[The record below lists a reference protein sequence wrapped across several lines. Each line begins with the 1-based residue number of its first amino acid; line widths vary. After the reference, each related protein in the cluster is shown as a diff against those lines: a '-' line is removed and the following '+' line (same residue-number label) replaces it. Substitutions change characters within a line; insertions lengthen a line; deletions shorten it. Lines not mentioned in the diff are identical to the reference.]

1 MHCTSCHRQR
11 PQATFCVLCGTR
23 LIRRPAAEVRE
34 ELSRVEWL
42 LHEASR
48 WDVTLVSGADAS
60 RLSQF
65 YSQQAEWLRLELV
78 GADETHREVMT
89 QPPLVVAADSSV
101 PPDLDAVQL
110 ADQPYMEPSPA
121 LLGDPGAPMGPTP
134 ESMPLSVERA
144 GLPPLSARRTLAAHP
159 LEAQAPETVDE
170 GAALPPV
177 SARRTLPAHPLEAQA
192 PETVDEGAALPPLSA
207 RRTLPAHPLEAHE
220 PETVDERV
228 IQEASAWSRVWKP
241 FLTDSVG
248 WFVGGFLILAGVYY
262 LVADAWADM
271 TSLVR
276 AGTVFGLAAGW
287 TLAFFAWAK
296 FLLRREVTA
305 PAGRMLER
313 LAAAM
318 APLAT
323 VAVGPIHDS
332 PVVFWPLVVGWTLVS
347 AWLAHRSARRVDPL
361 GATSLAAAFGLAALM
376 MGTAPL
382 VAGLGLHATWLT
394 ALPVGLAAW
403 AFSSGPRGQEG
414 AGRFLIVAFGWAVTL
429 FAVRLEV
436 ALVKAGLPLTL
447 TLLAP
452 MLAAG
457 VASVRWLAKPP
468 TKAADALSV
477 LVVMVQVGL
486 LVASIDLF
494 TPKPAFVVTALLGAW
509 TAWSLAKERITLN
522 SARWLPVAYVFAY
535 LAYQRIDQIVPQAVR
550 DAYGRLKESLGYS
563 TAPLPASY
571 GSVYAALFVIGVG
584 LLSLRWA
591 RSQQAMTKR
600 EGDVLLDTTA
610 VASAFSSVLAIASL
624 SSDARPALIATPL
637 LSVVTLLLAL
647 RSGRFGL
654 TLAGTIGALCAAG
667 ALSVGLGSPVWVGAI
682 ALVLAAASIPALGR
696 HRTTLSVGAALL
708 GLWGLTVGLIATPT
722 LGATMTVALSS
733 LAMLAVAR
741 NLDLEELLDLA
752 WAGPVLTVVVA
763 TRWLTPGLE
772 PILLATVAV
781 VLGGLMQLGGRWRSM
796 RLVTVVA
803 ALSAVAWHALVP
815 STVLW
820 PGVTM
825 LIAAVALFLASR
837 ATEGASGV
845 ALETSASTMALAT
858 LLPAFTFPWPSPLV
872 PQLIAGVVVV
882 VVSVLSVVRGRAFRT
897 TWIASVALVMALL
910 CCVGLSPEALVI
922 AMTIALLATPALVPA
937 VTVPVASLV
946 VSEFF
951 QLHLPAAELPFAYAL
966 HAIILAAAGLLDRVP
981 VVKRFAL
988 NGQTIAWPGV
998 VMSAL
1003 WLIPALAMEPS
1014 VAWLPMVV
1022 SLGAP
1027 VLWSFSL
1034 RRPGARV
1041 FATGLV
1047 ALTAFWSPASWLVIP
1062 PLVALGVAL
1071 SLRSERAARNLAL
1084 DRLVVTVTAAC
1095 ALLCAAAALGLHAP
1109 WFVFVAWA
1117 VVMLVLPVGAIAG
1130 RLVVATTVIALA
1142 PSTLVVSVAVGALF
1156 VIAFALRHAP
1166 GLTARVLGAR
1176 SIEWAQSFAAFSA
1189 LTLAV
1194 TLIVREPSSLSQGVL
1209 VGSLVLTGLLLG
1221 LSVMVPLA
1229 MVVAAV
1235 NLPEALSRGSFEL
1248 HPWSVWV
1255 ALAAAALSTVL
1266 RRGFALEVVEEAWD
1280 GVGTAGKWL
1289 DRASWG
1295 GAGLLVLLHLPGDAS
1310 LLWLAPTLVLL
1321 VTPKS
1326 EESAVAAL
1334 LVALTLVVGLP
1345 FISASVPLAL
1355 FATGLAW
1362 FGALRDSD
1370 ASKTRLHM
1378 GWVLSLVSLALSA
1391 DLHAWAMPLCWVLA
1405 AGTAWA
1411 VVRVYPVMRW
1421 AGWTAVW
1428 AASHAVL
1435 AWAGLALSTG
1445 APKELILPWLAL
1457 ASILVAVRPALT
1469 PSTKQHPGL
1478 GLTLR
1483 AISIAELAAG
1493 MVLCPGGHGRE
1504 AIAVVA
1510 AVGVSLWLAWR
1521 DAKEDEPQGVWLGVL
1536 SLSFGIVVARVLFG
1550 AELGLP
1556 EAVVAVMLAGLA
1568 SVLSSRTADSVPATS
1583 KALSHVALWWPALGL
1598 LVAPWG
1604 SPTTMAGLLVAYA
1617 VHYTLLAQAEGLK
1630 ATASVLAAVA
1640 FNGAVLTLWFGSGWG
1655 EPQYVLVPMGLSGLV
1670 LVQVFHGEL
1679 GDAWSARLRALAVG
1693 LVYAAAAFRPLAI
1706 DTTWAFFLCV
1716 FLCVAGVGAGIALRI
1731 RSFVTLGTI
1740 FLVTT
1745 VVATLVRWGVRE
1757 PRLGALFLSA
1767 LGLAVVAFMVLVT
1780 TKKAELL
1787 ERYKRVRGALER
1799 WEG

>member
-1 MHCTSCHRQR
+1 MHCSSCRRQR
-11 PQATFCVLCGTR
+11 PADSKFCVLCGTR
-23 LIRRPAAEVRE
+23 LIRRPDAEIHE

-42 LHEASR
+42 LREAAR
-48 WDVTLVSGADAS
+48 WDATLVSLADVS

-65 YSQQAEWLRLELV
+65 YAQQAEWLRVERD
-78 GADETHREVMT
+78 GAAAT
-89 QPPLVVAADSSV
+89 QAVAVTAPSVVVIVADSGSPADLNAAVDPPPAPEAVDV
-101 PPDLDAVQL
+101 PAAAGEQL
-110 ADQPYMEPSPA
+110 APEETPA
-121 LLGDPGAPMGPTP
+121 EDTSFEGLPLPTPTGAP
-134 ESMPLSVERA
+134 RA
-144 GLPPLSARRTLAAHP
+144 ALPARSPHP
-159 LEAQAPETVDE
+159 LEATAPESID
-170 GAALPPV
+170 
-177 SARRTLPAHPLEAQA
+177 
-192 PETVDEGAALPPLSA
+192 D
-207 RRTLPAHPLEAHE
+207 
-220 PETVDERV
+220 RV
-228 IQEASAWSRVWKP
+228 VQEASAWSRVWKP

-248 WFVGGFLILAGVYY
+248 WFVGGFLILAGVYF

-347 AWLAHRSARRVDPL
+347 AWLAHRSARHVDPS
-361 GATSLAAAFGLAALM
+361 GAPPLAASFGLAALM

-382 VAGLGLHATWLT
+382 VTGLGLHATWLT

-403 AFSSGPRGQEG
+403 AFSAGPREQEG
-414 AGRFLIVAFGWAVTL
+414 ASRFLLVAFGWAVTL

-436 ALVKAGLPLTL
+436 ALLKAGLPLTL

-509 TAWSLAKERITLN
+509 TTWSLAKERVSLN

-563 TAPLPASY
+563 TDPLPPSY
-571 GSVYAALFVIGVG
+571 GSVSAALFVIGVG

-591 RSQQAMTKR
+591 RSQHAMTKH
-600 EGDVLLDTTA
+600 EGNVLLDTTA
-610 VASAFSSVLAIASL
+610 VASALSSVLAIASL

-637 LSVVTLLLAL
+637 LTVVTLLLAL
-647 RSGRFGL
+647 RSGRFAL
-654 TLAGTIGALCAAG
+654 TLSGTVGALCAA
-667 ALSVGLGSPVWVGAI
+667 AAWSVGLGSPVWVGLI
-682 ALVLAAASIPALGR
+682 AVILAAASIPALGR
-696 HRTTLSVGAALL
+696 HRATLSIGAALL
-708 GLWGLTVGLIATPT
+708 GLWGVTVGLIAAPT
-722 LGATMTVALSS
+722 FGATTTVALSS
-733 LAMLAVAR
+733 LALLAVAR

-763 TRWLTPGLE
+763 SRWLAPGLE
-772 PILLATVAV
+772 PMLLAAFAV
-781 VLGGLMQLGGRWRSM
+781 VLGGLSQLGGRWRTL

-803 ALSAVAWHALVP
+803 ALCAVAWHVLVP
-815 STVLW
+815 ATLLW

-825 LIAAVALFLASR
+825 LVAAVALVLTSR
-837 ATEGASGV
+837 ATEGAGGV
-845 ALETSASTMALAT
+845 ALETTASTLALAT
-858 LLPAFTFPWPSPLV
+858 LLPGFTFPWPSPLV
-872 PQLIAGVVVV
+872 PQLIAGLVVAAA
-882 VVSVLSVVRGRAFRT
+882 SVLSVLRGRTFRT
-897 TWIASVALVMALL
+897 TWIAAVALTMALL
-910 CCVGLSPEALVI
+910 CCVGLSPEGLLI

-946 VSEFF
+946 LAAFF
-951 QLHLPAAELPFAYAL
+951 QLHLPASQLPFAYAL
-966 HAIILAAAGLLDRVP
+966 HAVVLAAAGLLDRVP
-981 VVKRFAL
+981 LVKRYAL
-988 NGQTIAWPGV
+988 NGHTIGWPAV
-998 VMSAL
+998 AMSAL
-1003 WLIPALAMEPS
+1003 WLMPSLALEPS
-1014 VAWLPMVV
+1014 VVWLPMLVSVV
-1022 SLGAP
+1022 VP
-1027 VLWSFSL
+1027 VLWSFSVQ
-1034 RRPGARV
+1034 RPAARV

-1047 ALTAFWSPASWLVIP
+1047 ALTVFWSPTSALVVP
-1062 PLVALGVAL
+1062 PLVALAIAF
-1071 SLRSERAARNLAL
+1071 SLRSEKIGRNLSL
-1084 DRLVVTVTAAC
+1084 DRLVVTVTAGC
-1095 ALLCAAAALGLHAP
+1095 ALLSSAAALGLHAP
-1109 WFVFVAWA
+1109 WFVFVAWSI
-1117 VVMLVLPVGAIAG
+1117 VLLVLPVGAIAG
-1130 RLVVATTVIALA
+1130 RLVVAATVIALA
-1142 PSTLVVSVAVGALF
+1142 PSTLVVSAGVGVLF

-1166 GLTARVLGAR
+1166 GLTARALGAR

-1194 TLIVREPSSLSQGVL
+1194 TLLAREPSGVSQAVVVVSLG
-1209 VGSLVLTGLLLG
+1209 LTGLLLG
-1221 LSVMVPLA
+1221 LSVMAPVA

-1235 NLPEALSRGSFEL
+1235 NVPEALSHGAFEL
-1248 HPWSVWV
+1248 HPWSVWL
-1255 ALAAAALSTVL
+1255 ALAAAGLSSLL
-1266 RRGFALEVVEEAWD
+1266 RRGFLLEAVEEVWD
-1280 GVGTAGKWL
+1280 GIATAGKWL
-1289 DRASWG
+1289 DRSLWS
-1295 GAGLLVLLHLPGDAS
+1295 GAAVLVFLHPVGEAS
-1310 LLWLAPTLVLL
+1310 LLWLAPALVLL

-1326 EESAVAAL
+1326 EESAIGAL
-1334 LVALTLVVGLP
+1334 LVALTLLVGLP
-1345 FISASVPLAL
+1345 LVTASVPLAV
-1355 FATGLAW
+1355 FGTALAW

-1370 ASKTRLHM
+1370 ASKTRLHT
-1378 GWVLSLVSLALSA
+1378 GWVLTLVSLGLSA
-1391 DLHAWAMPLCWVLA
+1391 DLHAWAMPGCWVLA
-1405 AGTAWA
+1405 AASAWA
-1411 VVRVYPVMRW
+1411 VVRVHPVMRW
-1421 AGWTAVW
+1421 AGWAAVW

-1435 AWAGLALSTG
+1435 AWAGLALSSG
-1445 APKELILPWLAL
+1445 APKELILPWFAL

-1469 PSTKQHPGL
+1469 PWTKQHAAI

-1483 AISIAELAAG
+1483 AISLAELAAG
-1493 MVLCPGGHGRE
+1493 MFLCPGGHGRE

-1550 AELGLP
+1550 AEVGFP
-1556 EAVVAVMLAGLA
+1556 ETVIALVLAGLA
-1568 SVLSSRTADSVPATS
+1568 SVGSSRAAEALPETS
-1583 KALSHVALWWPALGL
+1583 KALSQVALWWPALGL
-1598 LVAPWG
+1598 LLAPWN

-1617 VHYTLLAQAEGLK
+1617 VHYTLLAQAEGRK
-1630 ATASVLAAVA
+1630 TTGSVLAALA

-1757 PRLGALFLSA
+1757 PRLGALFLSG
-1767 LGLAVVAFMVLVT
+1767 LGLGVVAFMVLVT

-1787 ERYKRVRGALER
+1787 ERYKRVRGTLER

>member
-1 MHCTSCHRQR
+1 MHCPSCSRQR
-11 PQATFCVLCGTR
+11 PPDSTFCVLCGTR
-23 LIRRPAAEVRE
+23 LIRRPEAEIRE
-34 ELSRVEWL
+34 DLSRVEWL
-42 LHEASR
+42 LREAAR
-48 WDVTLVSGADAS
+48 WDVTLVSQADVS

-65 YSQQAEWLRLELV
+65 YAQQADWMRLERDGV
-78 GADETHREVMT
+78 TVTRAEVMT
-89 QPPLVVAADSSV
+89 PPPVVVTADLPVQSDLTTPPVAEQPLPDSVDVSAGT
-101 PPDLDAVQL
+101 P
-110 ADQPYMEPSPA
+110 EA
-121 LLGDPGAPMGPTP
+121 LLP
-134 ESMPLSVERA
+134 EAVPLPVEPPA
-144 GLPPLSARRTLAAHP
+144 LPPLA
-159 LEAQAPETVDE
+159 
-170 GAALPPV
+170 
-177 SARRTLPAHPLEAQA
+177 ARRTLPAHPLEAQA
-192 PETVDEGAALPPLSA
+192 PESVD
-207 RRTLPAHPLEAHE
+207 
-220 PETVDERV
+220 DRV
-228 IQEASAWSRVWKP
+228 VQEASAWSRVWKP

-347 AWLAHRSARRVDPL
+347 AWLAHRSARHVDPV
-361 GATSLAAAFGLAALM
+361 GATPLAASFGLAALM

-382 VAGLGLHATWLT
+382 VTGLGLHATWLT
-394 ALPVGLAAW
+394 AVPVGLAAW
-403 AFSSGPRGQEG
+403 AFSSGPREQEG
-414 AGRFLIVAFGWAVTL
+414 ANRFLIVAFGWAVTL

-468 TKAADALSV
+468 TRAADALSV

-509 TAWSLAKERITLN
+509 TAWSLAKERVTLA
-522 SARWLPVAYVFAY
+522 SARWLPVSYVFAY

-584 LLSLRWA
+584 LLALRWA
-591 RSQQAMTKR
+591 RSQHAMTKH
-600 EGDVLLDTTA
+600 EGSVLLDTTA
-610 VASAFSSVLAIASL
+610 VASAFSSVLAIVSL

-654 TLAGTIGALCAAG
+654 TLAGTVGALCTAA
-667 ALSVGLGSPVWVGAI
+667 ALSVGLGSPLWVGLVAV
-682 ALVLAAASIPALGR
+682 VLAAASVPALGR
-696 HRTTLSVGAALL
+696 HRATLSVGAGLL
-708 GLWGLTVGLIATPT
+708 GLWGLTAGLLAEPT
-722 LGATMTVALSS
+722 FGATMTVALSS
-733 LAMLAVAR
+733 LALLTVAR

-763 TRWLTPGLE
+763 SRWLAPGLE
-772 PILLATVAV
+772 PMLLASFAV
-781 VLGGLMQLGGRWRSM
+781 VLGFVTQLGGRWKSL

-803 ALSAVAWHALVP
+803 ALSAVAWHAMVP
-815 STVLW
+815 ETLLY

-825 LIAAVALFLASR
+825 LIAAVALFLSSR
-837 ATEGASGV
+837 ATEGAGGV
-845 ALETSASTMALAT
+845 ALETVASTMALAT
-858 LLPAFTFPWPSPLV
+858 LLPGFTFPWPSPLV
-872 PQLIAGVVVV
+872 PQLIAGGVVGA
-882 VVSVLSVVRGRAFRT
+882 VSVLSVLRGRSFRT
-897 TWIASVALVMALL
+897 TWIASVALVMALV
-910 CCVGLSPEALVI
+910 CCVGLSPEGLLI

-946 VSEFF
+946 LSSFF
-951 QLHLPAAELPFAYAL
+951 QLHLPESQLPFAYAL
-966 HAIILAAAGLLDRVP
+966 HAIVLAAAGLLDRVAF
-981 VVKRFAL
+981 VKRYVL
-988 NGQTIAWPGV
+988 NGKTIGWPGV
-998 VMSAL
+998 VMSSL
-1003 WLIPALAMEPS
+1003 WLVPALALEPS
-1014 VAWLPMVV
+1014 VAWVPMVV
-1022 SLGAP
+1022 SLVVP
-1027 VLWSFSL
+1027 VLWSFSV
-1034 RRPGARV
+1034 RQPGARL

-1047 ALTAFWSPASWLVIP
+1047 ALTAFWSPTSWLVIP
-1062 PLVALGVAL
+1062 PLVALGIAF
-1071 SLRSERAARNLAL
+1071 SLRSEKTARNLSL
-1084 DRLVVTVTAAC
+1084 DRAVVSVTGAV

-1109 WFVFVAWA
+1109 WFVFVAWS
-1117 VVMLVLPVGAIAG
+1117 VVMLLLPVGAIAG
-1130 RLVVATTVIALA
+1130 RLVVATVVIALA
-1142 PSTLVVSVAVGALF
+1142 PSTLVVSVGVAVLF
-1156 VIAFALRHAP
+1156 AIAFALRHAP
-1166 GLTARVLGAR
+1166 DLTARALGAR

-1194 TLIVREPSSLSQGVL
+1194 TLLMREPSAVSQSVL
-1209 VGSLVLTGLLLG
+1209 VGSVILTGLLLG
-1221 LSVMVPLA
+1221 LSVMAPIA
-1229 MVVAAV
+1229 MVLAAV
-1235 NLPEALSRGSFEL
+1235 KLPELISGGDFEL

-1255 ALAAAALSTVL
+1255 ALAAAGLSSFL
-1266 RRGFALEVVEEAWD
+1266 RRGFVLEVVEEAWD
-1280 GVGTAGKWL
+1280 RVGASGRWL
-1289 DRASWG
+1289 DRSLWS
-1295 GAGLLVLLHLPGDAS
+1295 GAAVLVLMHLPVDSS
-1310 LLWLAPTLVLL
+1310 LLWLAPALALL
-1321 VTPKS
+1321 ITPKA
-1326 EESAVAAL
+1326 EESAIGGL
-1334 LVALTLVVGLP
+1334 LVALTIIFPLP
-1345 FISASVPLAL
+1345 WITASVPLAV
-1355 FATGLAW
+1355 FGTALAW

-1370 ASKTRLHM
+1370 ASKTRLHT
-1378 GWVLSLVSLALSA
+1378 GWTLTLVSLGLSA
-1391 DLHAWAMPLCWVLA
+1391 DLHAWAMPVCWVLA
-1405 AGTAWA
+1405 AASAWA

-1421 AGWTAVW
+1421 AGWAAVW

-1445 APKELILPWLAL
+1445 APKELILPWFAL

-1469 PSTKQHPGL
+1469 PSTAQHKGI

-1483 AISIAELAAG
+1483 AISITELAVG
-1493 MVLCPGGHGRE
+1493 MFLCPGGHGRE

-1536 SLSFGIVVARVLFG
+1536 SLTFGVVVARVLFG
-1550 AELGLP
+1550 AEVGLP
-1556 EAVVAVMLAGLA
+1556 EAVIALVLAGLA
-1568 SVLSSRTADSVPATS
+1568 SVLSSRTAEALPAAS
-1583 KALSHVALWWPALGL
+1583 KALSQVALWWPALGL

-1604 SPTTMAGLLVAYA
+1604 APTTMAGLLVAYA

-1630 ATASVLAAVA
+1630 TTASVLAALA

-1655 EPQYVLVPMGLSGLV
+1655 EGQYVLVPMGLSGLV

-1679 GDAWSARLRALAVG
+1679 GEAWSARLRALAVG

-1767 LGLAVVAFMVLVT
+1767 LGLGVVAFMVLVT

>member
-1 MHCTSCHRQR
+1 MHCSSCSRQR
-11 PQATFCVLCGTR
+11 PPDSTFCVLCGTR
-23 LIRRPAAEVRE
+23 LIRRGEVEIRE

-42 LHEASR
+42 LSEAAR
-48 WDVTLVSGADAS
+48 WDVTLVSRADAS

-65 YSQQAEWLRLELV
+65 YAQQAEWLRLERDGV
-78 GADETHREVMT
+78 GATRAAPATHPE
-89 QPPLVVAADSSV
+89 LVAADPAGSTDFEASTVAEQPLPESS
-101 PPDLDAVQL
+101 AV
-110 ADQPYMEPSPA
+110 AAAAEPSEAPA
-121 LLGDPGAPMGPTP
+121 VLQDVSDVSPEAP
-134 ESMPLSVERA
+134 
-144 GLPPLSARRTLAAHP
+144 
-159 LEAQAPETVDE
+159 
-170 GAALPPV
+170 PPV
-177 SARRTLPAHPLEAQA
+177 A
-192 PETVDEGAALPPLSA
+192 PVALPPLSA
-207 RRTLPAHPLEAHE
+207 RRTLPNHPLEARE
-220 PETVDERV
+220 PESVDERV
-228 IQEASAWSRVWKP
+228 VQEASAWSRVWKP

-332 PVVFWPLVVGWTLVS
+332 PVVFWPLVLGWTLVS
-347 AWLAHRSARRVDPL
+347 AWLAHRAARRVDE
-361 GATSLAAAFGLAALM
+361 GGSTSLAAAFGLAALM

-382 VAGLGLHATWLT
+382 VTGLGIHATWLV
-394 ALPVGLAAW
+394 ALPVALAAW
-403 AFSSGPRGQEG
+403 AFSAGPREMEG
-414 AGRFLIVAFGWAVTL
+414 ASRFLIVAFAWAVTL

-436 ALVKAGLPLTL
+436 ALLKAGLPLTL

-452 MLAAG
+452 MFAAG

-509 TAWSLAKERITLN
+509 TAWSLAKERVTLN
-522 SARWLPVAYVFAY
+522 SARWLPVAYTFAY
-535 LAYQRIDQIVPQAVR
+535 LAYQRIDQIVPQVVR
-550 DAYGRLKESLGYS
+550 DAYGQLKVSLGYS

-591 RSQQAMTKR
+591 RSHHAMTKR
-600 EGDVLLDTTA
+600 EGEVLLDTTA
-610 VASAFSSVLAIASL
+610 VASAFSSLLAIASL

-654 TLAGTIGALCAAG
+654 TLAGTVGALCAAG
-667 ALSVGLGSPVWVGAI
+667 ALSVGLGSPVWVG
-682 ALVLAAASIPALGR
+682 LVAVLLAAASIPALGR
-696 HRTTLSVGAALL
+696 HRVTLSIGAGLL
-708 GLWGLTVGLIATPT
+708 GLWGLSVGLLAAPT
-722 LGATMTVALSS
+722 FGATMTVALSS
-733 LAMLAVAR
+733 LALLAVAR
-741 NLDLEELLDLA
+741 NVDLEELLDLA

-763 TRWLTPGLE
+763 TRWLAPGLE
-772 PILLATVAV
+772 PTLLATFAV
-781 VLGGLMQLGGRWRSM
+781 LLGGLTQLGGRWRSL

-815 STVLW
+815 SALVW

-825 LIAAVALFLASR
+825 LIAAVALFLTSR

-845 ALETSASTMALAT
+845 ALETVASTMALAT
-858 LLPAFTFPWPSPLV
+858 LLPELTFPWPSPLV
-872 PQLIAGVVVV
+872 PQLIAGGVVVALS
-882 VVSVLSVVRGRAFRT
+882 VVSVWRGRAFRT
-897 TWIASVALVMALL
+897 TWMASVAVVMALV
-910 CCVGLSPEALVI
+910 CCVGLSPESLLL
-922 AMTIALLATPALVPA
+922 AMAIALLATPALVPA

-946 VSEFF
+946 LSLFF
-951 QLHLPAAELPFAYAL
+951 QLHLPAAQLPFAYAL
-966 HAIILAAAGLLDRVP
+966 HAVVLAAAGLLDRVP
-981 VVKRFAL
+981 AVKRFFL
-988 NGQTIAWPGV
+988 NGQTIGWPGV
-998 VMSAL
+998 VMSAM
-1003 WLIPALAMEPS
+1003 WLMPALGLEPS
-1014 VAWLPMVV
+1014 VRWLPMLVGFVV
-1022 SLGAP
+1022 P
-1027 VLWSFSL
+1027 VLWSFSV
-1034 RRPGARV
+1034 RRPGARL

-1047 ALTAFWSPASWLVIP
+1047 ALTAFWSPVSWLFIP
-1062 PLVALGVAL
+1062 PVVALGIAF
-1071 SLRSERAARNLAL
+1071 SLRSEPTARNLNL
-1084 DRLVVTVTAAC
+1084 DRLIVTVTAAC
-1095 ALLCAAAALGLHAP
+1095 ALLCSAAALGLHAP

-1117 VVMLVLPVGAIAG
+1117 VVMLLLPVGAIAG

-1142 PSTLVVSVAVGALF
+1142 PSTLVVSVGVAVLF
-1156 VIAFALRHAP
+1156 AIAFALRHAP
-1166 GLTARVLGAR
+1166 GLTARALGAR

-1189 LTLAV
+1189 LALAV
-1194 TLIVREPSSLSQGVL
+1194 TLLAREPSVASQGVL
-1209 VGSLVLTGLLLG
+1209 VASIALTGLLLG
-1221 LSVMVPLA
+1221 FSVMVPIA

-1235 NLPEALSRGSFEL
+1235 NVPEALAREAFEL
-1248 HPWSVWV
+1248 YPWSVWM
-1255 ALAAAALSTVL
+1255 ALAAAGLSALL
-1266 RRGFALEVVEEAWD
+1266 RRGFALEAVEEAWD
-1280 GVGTAGKWL
+1280 RVGTSGRWL
-1289 DRASWG
+1289 DRSLWA
-1295 GAGLLVLLHLPGDAS
+1295 GAAVLVFLHLAGDGS
-1310 LLWLAPTLVLL
+1310 LLWLAPALVLL

-1326 EESAVAAL
+1326 EESAIGAL

-1345 FISASVPLAL
+1345 LITASVPLAV
-1355 FATGLAW
+1355 FGTALAW

-1370 ASKTRLHM
+1370 ASKTRLHT
-1378 GWVLSLVSLALSA
+1378 GWILTLVSLGLSA
-1391 DLHAWAMPLCWVLA
+1391 DLHAWAMPVCWVLA
-1405 AGTAWA
+1405 AASAWA

-1421 AGWTAVW
+1421 AGWAAVW

-1445 APKELILPWLAL
+1445 APKELILPWFAL

-1469 PSTKQHPGL
+1469 PWTKQHTGI

-1483 AISIAELAAG
+1483 AISIAELAVG
-1493 MVLCPGGHGRE
+1493 MFLCPGGHGRE

-1556 EAVVAVMLAGLA
+1556 EAVIAMVLAGLS
-1568 SVLSSRTADSVPATS
+1568 SVVSSRSADALPATS
-1583 KALSHVALWWPALGL
+1583 KALTQVALWWPALGL
-1598 LVAPWG
+1598 LLAPWG
-1604 SPTTMAGLLVAYA
+1604 APTTMAGLLVAYA

-1630 ATASVLAAVA
+1630 VTASVLAALA

-1655 EPQYVLVPMGLSGLV
+1655 EAQYVLVPMGLSGLV

-1679 GDAWSARLRALAVG
+1679 GDAWAARLRALAVG

-1757 PRLGALFLSA
+1757 PRLGALFLSG
-1767 LGLAVVAFMVLVT
+1767 LGLGVVAFMVLVT